1 MKGKKEG
8 LILIKRSHGEGRG
21 QVFRT
26 SLVLLAVPPK
36 PISIHQ
42 TILSGKFKFEVGNGR
57 RSAGWA
63 WVRA

>member
-8 LILIKRSHGEGRG
+8 LTLIHGSHGEGRG

-26 SLVLLAVPPK
+26 SLVVLAIPPK

-42 TILSGKFKFEVGNGR
+42 TILSGKFKFEVDNGR
-57 RSAGWA
+57 RSAGWV